1 MVPVDMKCQ
10 EFVELVTDYMEG
22 SLPAAS
28 RVDFEA
34 HILECDGCEAYL
46 DQMRQ
51 TMQAIGRL
59 SERDIEPEALARM
72 LELFNDWRTQ
82 PDHRGP

>member
-1 MVPVDMKCQ
+1 MVTADMKCQ

-59 SERDIEPEALARM
+59 SERDLEREALARM
-72 LELFNDWRTQ
+72 LALFSDWRTQ
-82 PDHRGP
+82 A